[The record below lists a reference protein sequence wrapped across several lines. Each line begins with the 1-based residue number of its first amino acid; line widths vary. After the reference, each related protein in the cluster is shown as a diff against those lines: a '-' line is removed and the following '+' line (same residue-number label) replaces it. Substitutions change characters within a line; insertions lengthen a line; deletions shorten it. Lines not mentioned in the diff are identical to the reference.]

1 MVCMLFVIILF
12 IFIIDLINS
21 NDNFTTSS
29 GDSCYFPSSYDINVL
44 TKGFYYLLKT

>member
-1 MVCMLFVIILF
+1 MVCVLFVIILF
-12 IFIIDLINS
+12 IIVIDLIKS

-29 GDSCYFPSSYDINVL
+29 GDNYDFPSSYAISVL